1 MALIPVSVCAQMISI
16 FAAAASR
23 AESLSAGGSYLPG
36 ATGALG
42 TAEPPRLAF
51 EMGWAGA

>member
-1 MALIPVSVCAQMISI
+1 MALIPVSVCVQMISI

-42 TAEPPRLAF
+42 TAETSPLSV
-51 EMGWAGA
+51 

>member
-42 TAEPPRLAF
+42 TAETPPLSV
-51 EMGWAGA
+51 

>member
-1 MALIPVSVCAQMISI
+1 AFVALKPAAACAQMISN
-16 FAAAASR
+16 FATTASR

-42 TAEPPRLAF
+42 TAETSPLSV
-51 EMGWAGA
+51 